1 MDKER
6 GPAVNIGLEQ
16 THAFIRRIPA
26 LHDDIVEL
34 IAQEFVDHALILT
47 VNFEEI
53 GECADG
59 RKAAA
64 QRVRTKKLA
73 HRVRRVAM
81 LADERVEGIMAASER
96 GMFGAKLITPPP
108 GLGFRRAFR
117 VNAVAKACDLSL
129 TRLEGEIASLRDGIN
144 AKRA

>member
-1 MDKER
+1 MDKE
-6 GPAVNIGLEQ
+6 GCAAIDIGLQ
-16 THAFIRRIPA
+16 QAHAFICRVPA
-26 LHDDIVEL
+26 FHHDVVKF
-34 IAQEFVDHALILT
+34 IAQEFVDHALILA
-47 VNFEEI
+47 VNFEKI

-59 RKAAA
+59 RKTAA